1 MILDTSAA
9 VSLFRGSEKANGF
22 LNSTEE
28 IFLPLVVLGELYCG
42 LRKCLMC
49 PEKERGNIERLKSRT
64 TLITL
69 NENIAYEYSQI
80 SQKLEKKAT
89 PIPTND
95 IWIAPLLTRC
105 PARKF

>member
-9 VSLFRGSEKANGF
+9 VSLFRGSKKANDF

-42 LRKCLMC
+42 LRKCSN

-69 NENIAYEYSQI
+69 NEDIAYEYSQI
-80 SQKLEKKAT
+80 
-89 PIPTND
+89 
-95 IWIAPLLTRC
+95 
-105 PARKF
+105 